1 LKNSED
7 ASQNTAPGEVL
18 LDSAAIQKRVVEL
31 GRQITEDYR
40 GKKPVVVG
48 ALKGALLFLA
58 DLIRTIPL
66 ELSCDFIA
74 ASSYGSST
82 SSSGQIRILKDLD
95 QNPEGKDVLLVE
107 DIVDTGWTLEYLIQT
122 LRTRNPR
129 SLKVVT
135 LLDKPSRRRTDV
147 PLDYVGFEVPN
158 RFLVGYGLDYAER
171 YRNLPD
177 IRVFV
182 SGERGK
188 V

>member
-1 LKNSED
+1 MKNRED
-7 ASQNTAPGEVL
+7 ASQNTLPGEVL
-18 LDSAAIQKRVVEL
+18 LDVEAIQKRVVEL
-31 GRQITEDYR
+31 GRQITEDYS
-40 GKKPVVVG
+40 GKKPVLVG
-48 ALKGALLFLA
+48 ALKGAVLFLA

-74 ASSYGSST
+74 ASSYGPST

-95 QNPEGKDVLLVE
+95 ENPEGKDVLLVE

-122 LRTRNPR
+122 LRAKNPR
-129 SLKVVT
+129 TVKVVT

-158 RFLVGYGLDYAER
+158 RFLIGYGLDHAER

-177 IRVFV
+177 IRMLV
-182 SGERGK
+182 SCESEK
-188 V
+188 A